1 MTRNTPL
8 NYIDKTVSV
17 TIPCLNESQNIRK
30 TIEGLVQTL
39 TCVKDYEIIVINDG
53 SIDETREI
61 VEAISSKNS
70 KITLINHSTTMGRG
84 FSIKEGYSLSTKE
97 YLICF
102 NGKFDIEP
110 EEAKKIFVALGAQG
124 LVISTQANTHDR
136 PLIRQ
141 LFSKL
146 YTFILNFSF
155 GLKLSY
161 YNGSA
166 FIKKSDFER
175 LELRTNSYA
184 LDAEILIKLIKSGVS
199 FVEIPVNDIIED
211 ERNTRSMSPS
221 NIIGVVLFYL
231 ATFYEV
237 NILRKR
243 Y

>member
-97 YLICF
+97 YLTCF

-110 EEAKKIFVALGAQG
+110 EDAKKISVAFGAQG
-124 LVISTQANTHDR
+124 LVITPHANTQH
-136 PLIRQ
+136 RQ
-141 LFSKL
+141 
-146 YTFILNFSF
+146 
-155 GLKLSY
+155 
-161 YNGSA
+161 
-166 FIKKSDFER
+166 
-175 LELRTNSYA
+175 
-184 LDAEILIKLIKSGVS
+184 
-199 FVEIPVNDIIED
+199 
-211 ERNTRSMSPS
+211 
-221 NIIGVVLFYL
+221 
-231 ATFYEV
+231 
-237 NILRKR
+237 
-243 Y
+243 